1 MKTLVV
7 ILLAFAVASIECQK
21 DREPRKFDA
30 DFDARRSDARE
41 VIHEAAKFINE
52 QTHLDQGTRLD
63 LLKKLLKHEISF
75 DEAVKVIEETPG
87 KKAVEHDTKFQM
99 RVKEIAEKLSKMDK
113 TMPDYI
119 KDRMQ
124 ERYVN
129 REKANGSL

>member
-7 ILLAFAVASIECQK
+7 ILLAFAVASIECQREK
-21 DREPRKFDA
+21 EPRNYDDA
-30 DFDARRSDARE
+30 KRSDARD

-52 QTHLDQGTRLD
+52 QTHLDQGARLD

-75 DEAVKVIEETPG
+75 DDAVKVIEQTPG
-87 KKAVEHDTKFQM
+87 KKAIEHDTKFQM
-99 RVKEIAEKLSKMDK
+99 RVKEIAEKLKNMDK
-113 TMPDYI
+113 TVPDYI

-129 REKANGSL
+129 REKLNGSL